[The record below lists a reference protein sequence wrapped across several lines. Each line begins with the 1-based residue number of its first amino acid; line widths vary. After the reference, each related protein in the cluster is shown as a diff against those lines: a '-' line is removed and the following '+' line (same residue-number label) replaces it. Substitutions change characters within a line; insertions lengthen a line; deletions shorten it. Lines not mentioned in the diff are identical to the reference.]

1 MNKKLLA
8 IMCVGIILIS
18 GCVQKENTG
27 SLENIDES
35 EKGVNQIVNFTKKY
49 GKKERPKETT
59 PPEELPEGIPEYD
72 DESVFRFRK
81 TENLTYVDYF
91 PTEYTYQG
99 ISVIYEG
106 DVPKQAY
113 ESATEW
119 LSVLYEANKLGSEE
133 KMRTNIEHRYN
144 LLRDSCK
151 TFVKSNVI
159 DEHIESMY
167 HFNDA
172 VSCALSYKSENKV
185 DFYGYKTAYT
195 DFQNVEYY
203 GITAE
208 IWFDTREYTKV
219 RQVPN
224 YIEEHDMPFQF
235 CVEIIFDS
243 DNKIA
248 GWQEQFV
255 SHSSKKNRSDYFIVS
270 PERAEYATE
279 NPYLGV
285 VFDYSFKEDT
295 VADYFKSRDA
305 MFDFEKKLLYILN
318 DNTEFTEE
326 TFAPLI
332 GLCDERF
339 VNSETVRIFFDEFLY
354 DIKKYNV
361 DFEFDPFTL
370 KSFDDNKN
378 INIRIYED
386 TKYGDVY
393 HYAGGGLIKTGSK
406 EFNEKYCLYPDGYR
420 FQIDYYFV
428 IKDETPK
435 LLGIMMERYNTLEL
449 SEILP
454 EALVDQWNGI
464 ERPIVEEEQG

>member
-8 IMCVGIILIS
+8 ILCIGIIFIS
-18 GCVQKENTG
+18 GCVQKEPTG
-27 SLENIDES
+27 GDENNEGTQQGI
-35 EKGVNQIVNFTKKY
+35 NQIVNFTKKY
-49 GKKERPKETT
+49 GKTERPKVTT
-59 PPEELPEGIPEYD
+59 PPEDLPEGIPEYD
-72 DESVFRFRK
+72 DEGVYRFRN

-91 PTEYTYQG
+91 PTEYSYRG

-106 DVPKQAY
+106 DIPEKAY
-113 ESATEW
+113 EGATEW
-119 LSVLYEANKLGSEE
+119 LSVLYEANKLKNEE
-133 KMRTNIEHRYN
+133 KMRANIEHRYD
-144 LLRDSCK
+144 LLSDNCK
-151 TFVKSNVI
+151 TFVKSSVI
-159 DEHIESMY
+159 DKHIKSMY
-167 HFNDA
+167 HFEDD
-172 VSCALSYKSENKV
+172 VSCALSYKSENKI
-185 DFYGYKTAYT
+185 DFYGYKTTYT

-208 IWFDTREYTKV
+208 IWFDTRQYVKE

-255 SHSSKKNRSDYFIVS
+255 SHSSKERKSDILIVS
-270 PERAEYATE
+270 PERAEYAME

-305 MFDFEKKLLYILN
+305 MFDFEKKLLYTLK

-326 TFAPLI
+326 TFTSLSE
-332 GLCDERF
+332 LCDERLL
-339 VNSETVRIFFDEFLY
+339 NSETAKNFFDEFLY
-354 DIKKYNV
+354 DVKKYNV

-370 KSFDDNKN
+370 KGFDDNKN

-393 HYAGGGLIKTGSK
+393 HYIGGGLIKTGSN
-406 EFNEKYCLYPDGYR
+406 EFNEKYCLNPDGYR
-420 FQIDYYFV
+420 FEVDYYFV
-428 IKDETPK
+428 IKDEKPK
-435 LLGIMMERYNTLEL
+435 LLGIMIERYNMEL
-449 SEILP
+449 SETLP
-454 EALVDQWNGI
+454 DTLVDKWNGI